1 MPLHQ
6 LFGNG
11 QTRVALWKIEETTE
25 ELLSFLPIRLRERYE
40 EEVRTGFKSVI
51 RRNEWLAIRVLA
63 HKVFD
68 LSAPIAY
75 KPTHAPFIPHT
86 SAYIS
91 ISHCPHLA
99 ALALSEHPVGIDLE
113 LEGPRALRI
122 KSKFLT
128 QEEAQTVFRT
138 APSITND
145 FAATAAWTAK
155 EAAFKFFAHKTPLSL
170 IQEAVITSFS
180 ESGCTLKASFSPL
193 NTCRAQFHIFGNL
206 ICTLAE

>member
-6 LFGNG
+6 LFRNG
-11 QTRVALWKIEETTE
+11 QTRVALWKIEEAAE
-25 ELLSFLPIRLRERYE
+25 ELLSFLPSRLQERYGKE
-40 EEVRTGFKSVI
+40 AQIRFKSAT
-51 RRNEWLAIRVLA
+51 RRNEWLAVRVLA
-63 HKVFD
+63 HQVFG

-75 KPTHAPFIPHT
+75 KPTDVPFIPRT
-86 SAYIS
+86 PIYIS
-91 ISHCPHLA
+91 ISHCPHFA

-128 QEEAQTVFRT
+128 QEETQTVFRDSLPLT
-138 APSITND
+138 KE

-155 EAAFKFFAHKTPLSL
+155 EAAFKFFAHKTPLNL

-180 ESGCTLKASFSPL
+180 ETGCTLNASSSPM
-193 NTCRAQFHIFGNL
+193 NACRAQFHIFGNL